1 MDDASGKLNSAK
13 EVTSN
18 ANTVLTNATSTL
30 ADAQKVQSIVQFSLD
45 DLKKVQSEKEETVT
59 SKQSTYDTVKE
70 KADAYQELVA
80 KINTTESEIT
90 NTQKSIE
97 TLNDTIDK
105 ANAKVVDD
113 KTQIEELTAQLKVR
127 RADKGVFTNLQY
139 VLSCV
144 LSKGTQADLSSV
156 EGEDLL
162 AKFTQLAK
170 DVDVLN
176 VAKAKLESV
185 NEDYKAQYKVWISAQ
200 EDLADAQGEYE
211 DALRLLDEY
220 LTDQAKHVNK
230 ETTEVKKTEDVKQTS
245 GVNTGVAANA
255 MTSITMMGIAGL
267 GIVEAKKR
275 SKRD

>member
-1 MDDASGKLNSAK
+1 M
-13 EVTSN
+13 
-18 ANTVLTNATSTL
+18 
-30 ADAQKVQSIVQFSLD
+30 
-45 DLKKVQSEKEETVT
+45 
-59 SKQSTYDTVKE
+59 
-70 KADAYQELVA
+70 
-80 KINTTESEIT
+80 
-90 NTQKSIE
+90 
-97 TLNDTIDK
+97 NDTIEK

-220 LTDQAKHVNK
+220 LTEQAKHVNK
-230 ETTEVKKTEDVKQTS
+230 ETTEIKKTEDVKQAS
-245 GVNTGVAANA
+245 GVNTGVVANA
-255 MTSITMMGIAGL
+255 MTSIAMMGIAGL